1 MTYAW
6 LVSLEG
12 LPYTEA
18 EARVRQ
24 AGLIP
29 YSIAETLD
37 LPPYVGGKRVILR
50 HREDEARI
58 VTGAR
63 AGDPME
69 LE

>member
-6 LVSLEG
+6 LASLEG
-12 LPYTEA
+12 LPYAEA
-18 EARVRQ
+18 EARVR
-24 AGLIP
+24 AEGMIP
-29 YSIAETLD
+29 YPVAETLD

-50 HREDEARI
+50 FREDAQHT

-69 LE
+69 IE